1 MELEIMILCKVTLT
15 QSNAHEQR
23 QQMEQRLKGG
33 PSEGCLTWGSSL
45 SADTKPDIVAIA
57 KRHLLTRQG
66 DMAVPW

>member
-1 MELEIMILCKVTLT
+1 MELEIIILCKLTQT

-23 QQMEQRLKGG
+23 QQMEQRLKDG
-33 PSEGCLTWGSSL
+33 PSEDHLTWGSSL